1 MQTTHPH
8 THFGRLIHRPLLPV
22 YPPANAPP
30 QFIANIAF
38 TMAEQDTPPQG
49 PPQAGP
55 PPGSFSIPI
64 PLGPNGEK
72 PTPEQ
77 IQQIQMQLQAEAQKH
92 GISVQEYVQRLRAQA
107 MAQQQAQMEA
117 QQRAQQQQQQQQAQ
131 PIQPGPPKPEALA
144 VANWLKSQD
153 LKPRTVVHD
162 EKRKDMFRVKRA
174 IRALQSPAYEKARAK
189 NPLLPQVHDRASAEN
204 CFKLLPL
211 SLLALR
217 VSKVEEDAHE
227 GHNHAKP
234 KRVKGLW
241 TVKIE
246 QHQEANDDN
255 YYIWLYEGSQMKQ
268 KLYAV
273 GALLLVITIVLFPLW
288 PLFLRQGVW
297 YLSMGMLGLIGLF
310 FAMAIVRLILFVI
323 TIFAAPPGL
332 WLYPNL
338 FEDVGFFDSFR
349 PVWAWQETPE
359 DVKAKKAAKKEK
371 KAAKLAAKAAGG
383 AKQKKGA
390 HEHAHAHDH
399 AYDHDHAHP
408 HDHTHA
414 HEPLM
419 SAAAPV
425 PAPATPVNS
434 APQPTGSEAAQAGGD
449 VTHRAPRATVEE
461 VEDE

>member
-1 MQTTHPH
+1 
-8 THFGRLIHRPLLPV
+8 
-22 YPPANAPP
+22 
-30 QFIANIAF
+30 
-38 TMAEQDTPPQG
+38 MAEQDPPPQQG
-49 PPQAGP
+49 PPQGGP

-64 PLGPNGEK
+64 PLGPNGER

-92 GISVQEYVQRLRAQA
+92 GISVQEYVQRLRQQA
-107 MAQQQAQMEA
+107 MAQQQAQQQAQMQA
-117 QQRAQQQQQQQQAQ
+117 QQRAQQQ
-131 PIQPGPPKPEALA
+131 PIQPGPPKPEAIA

-153 LKPRTVVHD
+153 LKPRTV
-162 EKRKDMFRVKRA
+162 
-174 IRALQSPAYEKARAK
+174 SPAYQKARAK
-189 NPLLPQVHDRASAEN
+189 NPLLPEVNDRASAEN

-217 VSKVEEDAHE
+217 VTKVDENAHE
-227 GHNHAKP
+227 GHDHAKP

-246 QHQEANDDN
+246 QHQDANDDN
-255 YYIWLYEGSQMKQ
+255 YYIWLYEGSQWKQ
-268 KLYAV
+268 KLYAAGGLV
-273 GALLLVITIVLFPLW
+273 LVIAIVLFPLW

-310 FAMAIVRLILFVI
+310 FAMAIVRLIIFVI
-323 TIFAAPPGL
+323 TIFTVPPGL

-349 PVWAWQETPE
+349 PLWAWQETPE

-383 AKQKKGA
+383 KPKKGA
-390 HEHAHAHDH
+390 IE
-399 AYDHDHAHP
+399 
-408 HDHTHA
+408 
-414 HEPLM
+414 
-419 SAAAPV
+419 AAPAPAA
-425 PAPATPVNS
+425 PAPATAPVAAPVNS
-434 APQPTGSEAAQAGGD
+434 APEPTGSEAAPEGV
-449 VTHRAPRATVEE
+449 VTQRVPRATVEE

>member
-1 MQTTHPH
+1 MEEQGP
-8 THFGRLIHRPLLPV
+8 
-22 YPPANAPP
+22 PP
-30 QFIANIAF
+30 Q
-38 TMAEQDTPPQG
+38 QG
-49 PPQAGP
+49 PPQGGP

-77 IQQIQMQLQAEAQKH
+77 IQQIKMQLEAEAAKH
-92 GISVQEYVQRLRAQA
+92 GITVQEYVGRLRQQA
-107 MAQQQAQMEA
+107 MAQQQAQMQA
-117 QQRAQQQQQQQQAQ
+117 QQRAQQQQQQ
-131 PIQPGPPKPEALA
+131 PIQPGPPKPEAIA

-162 EKRKDMFRVKRA
+162 EKRKDMFKVKRA
-174 IRALQSPAYEKARAK
+174 IRALQSPAYQKARAK
-189 NPLLPQVHDRASAEN
+189 NPLLPEVIDRASAEN

-217 VSKVEEDAHE
+217 VTKVDDHAHD

-246 QHQEANDDN
+246 QHQDANDDN
-255 YYIWLYEGSQMKQ
+255 YYIWLYEGSQWKQ

-310 FAMAIVRLILFVI
+310 FAMAIVRLIIFII
-323 TIFAAPPGL
+323 TVFTIPPGF

-349 PVWAWQETPE
+349 PVYAWQETPE
-359 DVKAKKAAKKEK
+359 DIKAKKAAKKEK

-383 AKQKKGA
+383 KPKKGA
-390 HEHAHAHDH
+390 IDAAP
-399 AYDHDHAHP
+399 AQAAP
-408 HDHTHA
+408 A
-414 HEPLM
+414 P
-419 SAAAPV
+419 AAAP
-425 PAPATPVNS
+425 TSEPVNS
-434 APQPTGSEAAQAGGD
+434 APQPTGSEAAPEGA
-449 VTHRAPRATVEE
+449 VTQRAPRATVEE
-461 VEDE
+461 VEEE